1 MSQIALLVVMFYVVS
16 CFGFNMATLFRYPEY
31 ILLKKIG
38 ITSSGLHIENLLAF
52 RWLLYILAL
61 CYTSFF
67 GINTYLKTFKISKKT
82 NYILII
88 LISIIS
94 IIIANT
100 LFGNIPHSIMIIK
113 NYYVPFIAIPIFII
127 LTIIFIKCLKEKKIS
142 NTN

>member
-1 MSQIALLVVMFYVVS
+1 MKKIHCL
-16 CFGFNMATLFRYPEY
+16 
-31 ILLKKIG
+31 LLKKIG

-52 RWLLYILAL
+52 RWLFYILAL
-61 CYTSFF
+61 CYTSLF
-67 GINTYLKTFKISKKT
+67 GINTYLKTFNISKKT

-94 IIIANT
+94 IISANT

>member
-1 MSQIALLVVMFYVVS
+1 MKRVNIFESRNFS
-16 CFGFNMATLFRYPEY
+16 
-31 ILLKKIG
+31 
-38 ITSSGLHIENLLAF
+38 
-52 RWLLYILAL
+52 
-61 CYTSFF
+61 
-67 GINTYLKTFKISKKT
+67 FKISKKT

-127 LTIIFIKCLKEKKIS
+127 LTIIFIPVDIKLFSLSYIKNRYCE
-142 NTN
+142 